1 MNSEMKNVLE
11 QIKKHDRIIL
21 FRHIRPDGDAIGSAK
36 GLAEILKLTYP
47 EKEIYTQGAD
57 ASERLAFMGE
67 DDAPLADAL
76 FADALGIVLDTAT
89 RERISDAKY
98 QLCRTLVKIDH
109 HIDMDGYGDVQWVE
123 SHRSSTCE
131 MVVAFYDAFRDE
143 LKLNQTAA
151 RYLYTGMV
159 TDSGR
164 FRFSSVTGETLR
176 LAGILLDMG
185 IDTEMMFA
193 HLYLR
198 EAKTYAFQAYVL
210 KRMKI
215 SENGVASVY
224 ISKAACEKFGVSYED
239 AGDAVIYMD
248 SIQGALIWIA
258 FIETDDAIRVRL
270 RSRFVAINGLAER
283 YNGGGHACA
292 CGATLSSPSQ
302 RSKLLREADALL
314 KDYKEHHNDW
324 L

>member
-1 MNSEMKNVLE
+1 MNLEMKNVLDE
-11 QIKKHDRIIL
+11 IKAHRRIVL
-21 FRHIRPDGDAIGSAK
+21 FRHIRPDGDAIGSVR
-36 GLAEILKLTYP
+36 GLAEILKQTYP

-67 DDAPLADAL
+67 NDAPLSDAL
-76 FADALGIVLDTAT
+76 FTDALGIVLDTAT
-89 RERISDAKY
+89 RERISGSKY
-98 QLCRTLVKIDH
+98 PLCRKLIKIDH
-109 HIDMDGYGDVQWVE
+109 HIPVDHYGDIQWVE
-123 SHRSSTCE
+123 PHRSSACE
-131 MVVAFYDAFRDE
+131 MVAAFYDAFRDE
-143 LKLNQTAA
+143 LKLNGSAA
-151 RYLYTGMV
+151 EYLYMGMV

-176 LAGILLDMG
+176 LAGMLLDMG
-185 IDTEMMFA
+185 IDTEIIFA

-198 EAKTYAFQAYVL
+198 EANTFAFQAYVL
-210 KRMKI
+210 QHMKI

-224 ISKAACEKFGVSYED
+224 ISKATCEKFGVSYED

-248 SIQGALIWIA
+248 SIKGALIWIA
-258 FIETDDAIRVRL
+258 FIETEDAVRVRL

-314 KDYKEHHNDW
+314 KNYKEHHNDW